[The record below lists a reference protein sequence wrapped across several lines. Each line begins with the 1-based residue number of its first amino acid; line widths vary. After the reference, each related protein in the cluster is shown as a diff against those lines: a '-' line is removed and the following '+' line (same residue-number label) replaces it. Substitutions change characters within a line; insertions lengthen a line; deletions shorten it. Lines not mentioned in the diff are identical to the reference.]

1 MYMRQDKGMEI
12 SDGAARFAGGAEERL
27 RPQKSR
33 LKRRE
38 HWTALAFI
46 SVKYVGLIV
55 FTLLPVVVALLYS
68 FTDYS
73 SLDTMD
79 SFFVQIDDLWVGFAN
94 YGNLFTNMVYNEAFL
109 NAIVN
114 NLIFLISVPLGIL
127 LGLIIAYILSREKK
141 IVGSRVIRLLI
152 YVPVVSSAVATGIIW
167 RYIFDNEMG
176 IVNQIFG
183 TVIQWMTDPFWLKV
197 AVIVKSVWG
206 AIGGTMIL
214 CLAGLTNISRDYYEA
229 AELDGAGEL
238 SKFFRI
244 SLPLVSPTLFYLL
257 CTGFIGNL
265 QSYVDAQVFA
275 EGNPGAQTIVY
286 FIWNYGINSGL
297 YGVASAASFLLAI
310 GIMLFTMLQFRIS
323 DKWVYSE

>member
-1 MYMRQDKGMEI
+1 MTRRERRL
-12 SDGAARFAGGAEERL
+12 APEVAEFCGRI

-46 SVKYVGLIV
+46 SIKYVGLFV
-55 FTLLPVVVALLYS
+55 FTFLPVAVAFLYS

-73 SLDTMD
+73 SLDTME
-79 SFFVQIDDLWVGFAN
+79 SFFVQIDDLWVGGRN
-94 YGNLFTNMVYNEAFL
+94 YVNLFTNMAYKEAFL
-109 NAIVN
+109 NAICN
-114 NLIFLISVPLGIL
+114 NLIFLLSVPLGIL
-127 LGLIIAYILSREKK
+127 FGLVVAYILSGRKK
-141 IVGSRVIRLLI
+141 IVGTRVIRMLI

-176 IVNQIFG
+176 IINQVLG
-183 TVIQWMTDPFWLKV
+183 TSIQWMTDSFWLKV
-197 AVIVKSVWG
+197 AVITKSVWG
-206 AIGGTMIL
+206 GIGGTMIL

-238 SKFFRI
+238 SKFFKI

-275 EGNPGAQTIVY
+275 QVNRGAQTIVY
-286 FIWNYGINSGL
+286 FIWSYGINSGL

-310 GIMLFTMLQFRIS
+310 GIMCFTFLQFRVS